1 MCFTKVWENWWI
13 ILPEN
18 KDLDLTWKQVTK
30 KEIQFFLDW
39 VLWIIAWFKQ
49 EEIKRVWLSSPFAPD
64 PNENIVYK

>member
-18 KDLDLTWKQVTK
+18 KDLDLTWKQQQVTK
-30 KEIQFFLDW
+30 KEIQFFLAW
-39 VLWIIAWFKQ
+39 VLWIIAWF
-49 EEIKRVWLSSPFAPD
+49 EERVWLSSPFAPD